1 MGKPRIRSTE
11 TCPCCGLHYEKF
23 RSDQV
28 PDFQTAYDLVLRSS
42 REAHANGD
50 YSRNAYVGTV
60 LGYMRLI
67 KQGAWKEH
75 IYWCWAEWDA
85 DHPQEPVSTNDEI
98 PF

>member
-1 MGKPRIRSTE
+1 M
-11 TCPCCGLHYEKF
+11 
-23 RSDQV
+23 
-28 PDFQTAYDLVLRSS
+28 S

-60 LGYMRLI
+60 LGYMRMV

-75 IYWCWAEWDA
+75 IYWCWAEWEET
-85 DHPQEPVSTNDEI
+85 HPPPVAVPDDDEI

>member
-1 MGKPRIRSTE
+1 MGRRIRSKVV
-11 TCPCCGLHYEKF
+11 CPACGLLYEKF

-28 PDFQTAYDLVLRSS
+28 PDFRTAYGIVLEAS

-60 LGYMRLI
+60 LGYMRLA
-67 KQGAWKEH
+67 KQDAWKEH
-75 IYWCWAEWDA
+75 LYWCY
-85 DHPQEPVSTNDEI
+85 QEPEFKAAVLDAEDEV